1 MASEEMTKAENNKIL
16 EELLVQV
23 PLGNFKDDV
32 VLMAQLMAKDFQ
44 IQLMQKLIAGY
55 PPKHPAYQDLK
66 AKIDKAVANFEKRI
80 IL

>member
-1 MASEEMTKAENNKIL
+1 MTKAEHNKIL

-23 PLGNFKDDV
+23 PLAKFKDDV

-55 PPKHPAYQDLK
+55 SPKHPSYQDLK
-66 AKIDKAVANFEKRI
+66 AQVDKAVVNFEKGI
-80 IL
+80 I